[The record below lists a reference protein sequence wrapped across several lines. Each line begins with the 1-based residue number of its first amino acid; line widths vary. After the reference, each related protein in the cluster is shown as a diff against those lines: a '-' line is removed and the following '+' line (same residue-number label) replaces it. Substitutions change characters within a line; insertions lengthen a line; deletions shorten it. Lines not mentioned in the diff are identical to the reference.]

1 MHEVFRRD
9 GVSIA
14 ELQAEIASVPLDKI
28 PDNSGTARGENAK
41 EGWIKGLRMTRLY
54 GPIAERDYSEKL
66 YVDIS
71 EFPKIE
77 QVVNLF
83 ANQRDLQIHQVMV
96 NELAPHSALELHR
109 DGKPEMQ
116 RWHLPVFTN
125 ELVQWYDEIDGWQHM
140 KLNHWY
146 GPVNYCEKL
155 HSMTNDGETRRIHL
169 IVDLFPPVIPEM
181 YVETQQIMGGGVT
194 TGPIQIT

>member
-1 MHEVFRRD
+1 MHEVVRRD

-14 ELQAEIASVPLDKI
+14 ELQAEIASVPLTKI

-41 EGWIKGLRMTRLY
+41 EGWIKGLRMARLY
-54 GPIAERDYSEKL
+54 GPIQERNYEENAIQLDADY
-66 YVDIS
+66 
-71 EFPKIE
+71 PKIE

-109 DGKPEMQ
+109 DGQPEMH
-116 RWHLPVFTN
+116 RWHLPIFTN
-125 ELVQWYDEIDGWQHM
+125 ELVQWYDEVDGWQHM

-155 HSMTNDGETRRIHL
+155 HSMTNDGEDRRIHL
-169 IVDLFPPVIPEM
+169 IVDLFPPLIPEM
-181 YVETQQIMGGGVT
+181 YT
-194 TGPIQIT
+194 TLQMTYGESATSGEIQML